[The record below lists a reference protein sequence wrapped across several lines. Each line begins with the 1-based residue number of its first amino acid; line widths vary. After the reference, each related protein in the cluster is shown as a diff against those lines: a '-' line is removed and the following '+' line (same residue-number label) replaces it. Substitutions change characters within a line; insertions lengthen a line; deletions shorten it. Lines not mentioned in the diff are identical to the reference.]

1 MGACEMNFSDIPEQD
16 HKRVLH
22 LINKNSQVDA
32 VWALFKIYNKDN
44 EQRHFSFKEVHD
56 FVCTIN
62 QVSQLTNSQKDHP
75 DLVVLTRKE
84 FKRFCAAEKAAI
96 WYMNNP
102 DSPKSALAHIRKAVW
117 NMEAPEE
124 N

>member
-1 MGACEMNFSDIPEQD
+1 MNFSDIPEYD
-16 HKRVLH
+16 RKRVLH
-22 LINKNSQVDA
+22 LIDKNSQTEA
-32 VWALFKIYNKDN
+32 VWALSQIYNKDN
-44 EQRHFSFKEVHD
+44 EQNRFNLKEIYD
-56 FVCTIN
+56 FVLTIK
-62 QVSQLTNSQKDHP
+62 QVSQLTAVQKDHP